1 MQQARTVGTT
11 DRSFTWTPIEFVPTL
26 NLQTENDTL
35 AFGKALADLAVAG
48 DVITLSGPLGAGKTV
63 LARGFITQRVGA
75 KVDVTSPTFTL
86 AHVHDTLIPPIWHFD
101 FYRLESPG
109 EVEEIG
115 LDEALAG
122 GISLI
127 EWPEQATAYLPQD
140 RLDIELSPEGNCR
153 IARLSASFSWQTR
166 LESLLGERGA
176 A

>member
-1 MQQARTVGTT
+1 M
-11 DRSFTWTPIEFVPTL
+11 PTL
-26 NLQTENDTL
+26 NLQNENDTL

-63 LARGFITQRVGA
+63 LARGFIARRVGA

-86 AHVHDTLIPPIWHFD
+86 AHVHDTVTPPIWHFD
-101 FYRLESPG
+101 FYRLKSPK

-127 EWPEQATAYLPQD
+127 EWPERATAYLPQE
-140 RLDIELSPEGNCR
+140 RLDIELSPEGASR
-153 IARLSASFSWQTR
+153 IARLSASSSWETR
-166 LESLLGERGA
+166 LERLLKARGA